1 MKKQIMQMKQLIIA
15 FFTIIL
21 FLSTGIETKAQSC
34 KHGGVRWGGT
44 DNSIPLLNCFC
55 AKHAV
60 GVRLGIG
67 NGITYKTFIAEHR
80 AVDFSLYFSSGRD
93 YSTFRLTGLYEIHT
107 NTDITPGLL
116 WYYGG
121 GASVGSRR
129 SKRIDTSDTLLSVN
143 GVVGL
148 DYKFERA
155 PINLSLDWQAS
166 VEVVPSAKLD
176 LGGLSLAIR
185 YTF

>member
-1 MKKQIMQMKQLIIA
+1 MKKIFLSL
-15 FFTIIL
+15 FTVIL

-34 KHGGVRWGGT
+34 KNGGVRWGT
-44 DNSIPLLNCFC
+44 DNSIPLLSCFC

-80 AVDFSLYFSSGRD
+80 AMDFSLDFSSGGD

-107 NTDITPGLL
+107 NMDITPGLL

-129 SKRIDTSDTLLSVN
+129 SKPIDKSDTLLSVD

-148 DYKFERA
+148 DYKFEKA
-155 PINLSLDWQAS
+155 PINLSLDWLAS
-166 VEVVPSAKLD
+166 VEVAPSAKLD